1 MHQHSRLYTQGFF
14 SFMCITLYFP
24 FSLVRLWIS
33 KERGREEGA
42 FFGIINSRIV
52 TGRNWRMYS
61 RALEVFRQRLVFH
74 ILSVIHGLWMIY
86 I

>member
-1 MHQHSRLYTQGFF
+1 MHQHSRLYIQGLF

-24 FSLVRLWIS
+24 LSLVRLWIY

-52 TGRNWRMYS
+52 TLMYLVRM
-61 RALEVFRQRLVFH
+61 
-74 ILSVIHGLWMIY
+74 IH
-86 I
+86 

>member
-24 FSLVRLWIS
+24 FSLVRLWIY

-52 TGRNWRMYS
+52 TIGDPDTRTYS
-61 RALEVFRQRLVFH
+61 SLTKSTFYLFFCLCQLLF
-74 ILSVIHGLWMIY
+74 S
-86 I
+86 

>member
-14 SFMCITLYFP
+14 SFMCITLYFH
-24 FSLVRLWIS
+24 FSLVRLWIY

-52 TGRNWRMYS
+52 TVAPSYS
-61 RALEVFRQRLVFH
+61 CLRTKNDPSEPARDH
-74 ILSVIHGLWMIY
+74 
-86 I
+86 